1 MAQAKQY
8 AATGRRKEA
17 VARVRLRSAS
27 GGSEPERVVNGRPLR
42 DYLGRETLVRQVL
55 QPLDLAPSASGFGIV
70 ASVHGGGVT
79 GQAGA
84 LRLGLARALLVYDPE
99 LRKQLRKMGLLTRD
113 PRMKER
119 KKYGLRGAR
128 RAFQFSKR

>member
-1 MAQAKQY
+1 MAKSVY
-8 AATGRRKEA
+8 ATGRRKEA
-17 VARVRLRSAS
+17 IARVRLVPGSGNLLVNGRSLSDYLHRDSLVRLVMQPFEVAQAAASFDLVARVRG
-27 GGSEPERVVNGRPLR
+27 GGS
-42 DYLGRETLVRQVL
+42 
-55 QPLDLAPSASGFGIV
+55 
-70 ASVHGGGVT
+70 T

-84 LRLGLARALLVYDPE
+84 LRLGVARALLKHDPE
-99 LRKQLRKMGLLTRD
+99 LRKPLRKIGLRTRD

>member
-1 MAQAKQY
+1 MAKAIY
-8 AATGRRKEA
+8 ATGRRKEA
-17 VARVRLRSAS
+17 VARVRLVPGS
-27 GGSEPERVVNGRPLR
+27 GDMLVNGRPIREYLR
-42 DYLGRETLVRQVL
+42 RDSLVRQVL
-55 QPLDLAPSASGFGIV
+55 QPFEAAQVTGTLDLRARV
-70 ASVHGGGVT
+70 QGGGAS

-84 LRLGLARALLVYDPE
+84 LQLGVARALLKHDAALREP
-99 LRKQLRKMGLLTRD
+99 LRKGGLLTRD

>member
-1 MAQAKQY
+1 MAKPLY
-8 AATGRRKEA
+8 ATGRRKEA
-17 VARVRLRSAS
+17 IARVRLTPGSGNLLVNGRALRDYLHRDSLVRQVMQPFEVAQAATSFDLVARVRG
-27 GGSEPERVVNGRPLR
+27 GGS
-42 DYLGRETLVRQVL
+42 
-55 QPLDLAPSASGFGIV
+55 
-70 ASVHGGGVT
+70 T

-84 LRLGLARALLVYDPE
+84 LRLGVARALLKHDPE
-99 LRKQLRKMGLLTRD
+99 LRKPLRKIGLLTRD

>member
-1 MAQAKQY
+1 MAKALY
-8 AATGRRKEA
+8 ATGRRKEA
-17 VARVRLRSAS
+17 IARVRMPPGTGALLVTGRSLRDYLHRESLVRLVMQPFEVAQAATTFDVVARVRG
-27 GGSEPERVVNGRPLR
+27 GGS
-42 DYLGRETLVRQVL
+42 
-55 QPLDLAPSASGFGIV
+55 S
-70 ASVHGGGVT
+70 

-84 LRLGLARALLVYDPE
+84 LRLGVARCLLKHDPE
-99 LRKQLRKMGLLTRD
+99 LRKPLRKIGLLTRD

>member
-1 MAQAKQY
+1 MAKALY
-8 AATGRRKEA
+8 ATGRRKEA
-17 VARVRLRSAS
+17 IARVRMLPGTGALLVNGRSLRDYLHRESLVRLVMQPFEVAQAATTFDVVARVRG
-27 GGSEPERVVNGRPLR
+27 GGS
-42 DYLGRETLVRQVL
+42 
-55 QPLDLAPSASGFGIV
+55 S
-70 ASVHGGGVT
+70 

-84 LRLGLARALLVYDPE
+84 LRLGVARCLLKHDPE
-99 LRKQLRKMGLLTRD
+99 LRKPLRKIGLLTRD

>member
-1 MAQAKQY
+1 MAKTVY
-8 AATGRRKEA
+8 ATGRRKEA
-17 VARVRLRSAS
+17 IARVRLAPGS
-27 GGSEPERVVNGRPLR
+27 GNLLVNGRPLS
-42 DYLGRETLVRQVL
+42 DYLHRDSLVRLVM
-55 QPLDLAPSASGFGIV
+55 QPFEVAQAATSFDLV
-70 ASVHGGGVT
+70 ARVRGGGST

-84 LRLGLARALLVYDPE
+84 LRLGVARALLKHDPE
-99 LRKQLRKMGLLTRD
+99 LRKPLRKIGLLTRD

>member
-1 MAQAKQY
+1 MVMQPFEVAQA
-8 AATGRRKEA
+8 TESFDL
-17 VARVRLRSAS
+17 VARVRG
-27 GGSEPERVVNGRPLR
+27 GGS
-42 DYLGRETLVRQVL
+42 
-55 QPLDLAPSASGFGIV
+55 S
-70 ASVHGGGVT
+70 

-84 LRLGLARALLVYDPE
+84 LRLGVARALLQHDPE
-99 LRKQLRKMGLLTRD
+99 LRKPLRRIGLLTRD

>member
-1 MAQAKQY
+1 MAKPMY
-8 AATGRRKEA
+8 ATGRRKEA
-17 VARVRLRSAS
+17 IARVRLTPGS
-27 GGSEPERVVNGRPLR
+27 GNLQVNGRPLR
-42 DYLGRETLVRQVL
+42 DYLHRESLVRMVM
-55 QPLDLAPSASGFGIV
+55 QPFEVAQAMESFDLV
-70 ASVHGGGVT
+70 ARVRGGGSA

-84 LRLGLARALLVYDPE
+84 LRLGVARALLQHDPE
-99 LRKQLRKMGLLTRD
+99 LRKPLRKIGLLTRD

>member
-1 MAQAKQY
+1 MAKPMV
-8 AATGRRKEA
+8 ATGRRKEA
-17 VARVRLRSAS
+17 IARVRLTPGS
-27 GGSEPERVVNGRPLR
+27 GNLQVNGRPLR
-42 DYLGRETLVRQVL
+42 DYLHRESLVRMVM
-55 QPLDLAPSASGFGIV
+55 QPFEVAQATDSFDLV
-70 ASVHGGGVT
+70 ARVRGGGSA

-84 LRLGLARALLVYDPE
+84 LRLGVARALLQHDPE
-99 LRKQLRKMGLLTRD
+99 LRKPLRKIGLLTRD

>member
-1 MAQAKQY
+1 MAKALY
-8 AATGRRKEA
+8 ATGRRKEA
-17 VARVRLRSAS
+17 VARVRMLPGS
-27 GGSEPERVVNGRPLR
+27 GALLVNGRSLR
-42 DYLGRETLVRQVL
+42 DYLHRDSLVRMVM
-55 QPLDLAPSASGFGIV
+55 QPFEV
-70 ASVHGGGVT
+70 AQAATTFDVVARVHGGGSS

-84 LRLGLARALLVYDPE
+84 LRLGVARALLKHDPE
-99 LRKQLRKMGLLTRD
+99 LRKPLRKVGLLTRD

>member
-1 MAQAKQY
+1 MAKALY
-8 AATGRRKEA
+8 ATGRRKEA
-17 VARVRLRSAS
+17 IARVRLVAGSGTLSVNGRGLRDYLHRESLVRLVMQPFEVAQAATAFDLVARVR
-27 GGSEPERVVNGRPLR
+27 
-42 DYLGRETLVRQVL
+42 
-55 QPLDLAPSASGFGIV
+55 
-70 ASVHGGGVT
+70 GGGAT

-84 LRLGLARALLVYDPE
+84 IRLGVARALLKHDPE
-99 LRKQLRKMGLLTRD
+99 LRKPLRKIGLLTRD

>member
-1 MAQAKQY
+1 MAKAVF
-8 AATGRRKEA
+8 ATGRRKEA
-17 VARVRLRSAS
+17 VARVRLVAGS
-27 GGSEPERVVNGRPLR
+27 GEMQVNGRPMR
-42 DYLGRETLVRQVL
+42 DFLHRDSLVRHVMQPFEAAQVEGTF
-55 QPLDLAPSASGFGIV
+55 DLRAR
-70 ASVHGGGVT
+70 VHGGGCT

-84 LRLGLARALLVYDPE
+84 LRLGVARALLKHDPE
-99 LRKQLRKMGLLTRD
+99 LRKALRKMGLLTRD

>member
-1 MAQAKQY
+1 MAKALY
-8 AATGRRKEA
+8 ATGRRKEA
-17 VARVRLRSAS
+17 IARVRMLPGSGALLVNGRSLRDYLHRESLVRMVMQPFEVAQAATTFDVVARVRG
-27 GGSEPERVVNGRPLR
+27 GGS
-42 DYLGRETLVRQVL
+42 
-55 QPLDLAPSASGFGIV
+55 S
-70 ASVHGGGVT
+70 

-84 LRLGLARALLVYDPE
+84 LRLGVARALLKHDPE
-99 LRKQLRKMGLLTRD
+99 LRKPLRKVGLLTRD

>member
-1 MAQAKQY
+1 MPKALY
-8 AATGRRKEA
+8 ATGRRKEA
-17 VARVRLRSAS
+17 IARVRMLPGSGSLLVNGRSLRDYLHRESLVRMVMQPFEVAQAATTFDVVARVRG
-27 GGSEPERVVNGRPLR
+27 GGS
-42 DYLGRETLVRQVL
+42 
-55 QPLDLAPSASGFGIV
+55 S
-70 ASVHGGGVT
+70 

-84 LRLGLARALLVYDPE
+84 LRLGVARALLKHDPE
-99 LRKQLRKMGLLTRD
+99 LRKPLRKIGLLTRD

>member
-1 MAQAKQY
+1 MAKALV
-8 AATGRRKEA
+8 ATGRRKEA
-17 VARVRLRSAS
+17 VARVRMLPGS
-27 GGSEPERVVNGRPLR
+27 GALLVNGRSLR
-42 DYLGRETLVRQVL
+42 DYLHRDSLVRMVM
-55 QPLDLAPSASGFGIV
+55 QPFEV
-70 ASVHGGGVT
+70 AQAATTFDVVARVHGGGSS

-84 LRLGLARALLVYDPE
+84 LRLGVARALLKHDPE
-99 LRKQLRKMGLLTRD
+99 LRKPLRKIGLLTRD

>member
-1 MAQAKQY
+1 MAQAKVF

-17 VARVRLRSAS
+17 VARVRLVAGS
-27 GGSEPERVVNGRPLR
+27 GKIEVNGVPIR
-42 DYLGRETLVRQVL
+42 DYLRRDSLVRRVMQPLETLPTPDVFDVR
-55 QPLDLAPSASGFGIV
+55 AR
-70 ASVHGGGVT
+70 VHGGGAA

-84 LRLGLARALLVYDPE
+84 LSLGVARALVKQDEE
-99 LRKQLRKMGLLTRD
+99 LRKPLRRAGLLTRD

-128 RAFQFSKR
+128 RAPQFSKR

>member
-1 MAQAKQY
+1 MAKPMV
-8 AATGRRKEA
+8 ATGRRKEA
-17 VARVRLRSAS
+17 IARVRLTPGSGNLQVNGRSLRDYLRRESLVQMVMQPFEVAQATESFDLVARVR
-27 GGSEPERVVNGRPLR
+27 
-42 DYLGRETLVRQVL
+42 
-55 QPLDLAPSASGFGIV
+55 
-70 ASVHGGGVT
+70 GGGCA

-84 LRLGLARALLVYDPE
+84 LRLGVARALLQHDPE
-99 LRKQLRKMGLLTRD
+99 LRKPLRKIGLLTRD

>member
-1 MAQAKQY
+1 MAKPMY
-8 AATGRRKEA
+8 ATGRRKEA
-17 VARVRLRSAS
+17 IARVRLVAGSGNLQVNGKTLQDYLRRDSLVRLVLQPFDVAQVAGSLDLVARVR
-27 GGSEPERVVNGRPLR
+27 
-42 DYLGRETLVRQVL
+42 
-55 QPLDLAPSASGFGIV
+55 
-70 ASVHGGGVT
+70 GGGPS

-84 LRLGLARALLVYDPE
+84 LRLGVARALLKHDPE
-99 LRKQLRKMGLLTRD
+99 LRKPLRKIGLLTRD

>member
-1 MAQAKQY
+1 MPKALY
-8 AATGRRKEA
+8 ATGRRKEA
-17 VARVRLRSAS
+17 IARVRMLPGSGALLVNGRTLRDYLHRESLVRMVMQPFEVAQAATTFDVVARVRG
-27 GGSEPERVVNGRPLR
+27 GGS
-42 DYLGRETLVRQVL
+42 
-55 QPLDLAPSASGFGIV
+55 S
-70 ASVHGGGVT
+70 

-84 LRLGLARALLVYDPE
+84 LRLGVARALLKHDPE
-99 LRKQLRKMGLLTRD
+99 LRKPLRKIGLLTRD

>member
-1 MAQAKQY
+1 MAKALY
-8 AATGRRKEA
+8 ATGRRKEA
-17 VARVRLRSAS
+17 IARVRMLPGSGALLVNGRSLRDYLHRESLVRLVMQPFEVAQAATTFDVVARVRG
-27 GGSEPERVVNGRPLR
+27 GGS
-42 DYLGRETLVRQVL
+42 
-55 QPLDLAPSASGFGIV
+55 S
-70 ASVHGGGVT
+70 

-84 LRLGLARALLVYDPE
+84 LRLGVARCLLKHDPE
-99 LRKQLRKMGLLTRD
+99 LRKPLRKIGLLTRD

>member
-1 MAQAKQY
+1 MAKAIY
-8 AATGRRKEA
+8 ATGRRKEA
-17 VARVRLRSAS
+17 VARVRMVPGS
-27 GGSEPERVVNGRPLR
+27 GNVHVNGRPVREYLR
-42 DYLGRETLVRQVL
+42 RDSLVRQVM
-55 QPLDLAPSASGFGIV
+55 QPLEAAQIGEGFDLV
-70 ASVHGGGVT
+70 ARVRGGGAS

-84 LRLGLARALLVYDPE
+84 LQLGVARCLLRHDAALREP
-99 LRKQLRKMGLLTRD
+99 LRKAGLLTRD